1 MTRILIEPHFLP
13 SIEYFCAL
21 TPASR
26 VEWEVSEHYVKQSY
40 RNRCY
45 INTAQGIRPL
55 TIPLTQK
62 HGKVLLRE
70 VVIDY
75 SIPWQKQ
82 MWRTIESAYRKAP
95 FFEHYS
101 DGLKEILFNKPV
113 FLIQLTIPLLSFCL
127 RELHFPII
135 TSETVTYRPEAEPG
149 VYDFRSLI
157 SAKKPHSNRL
167 FYQALPY
174 YQVFGNTFAENLSV
188 IDLLFCQGPQARPL
202 LKASCH
208 PQVNK

>member
-21 TPASR
+21 TPATR

-55 TIPLTQK
+55 IIPLTQK

-82 MWRTIESAYRKAP
+82 LWRTIESAYRKAP

-101 DGLKEILFNKPV
+101 DDLKKILFNEPV
-113 FLIQLTIPLLSFCL
+113 CLIQLTIPLLSFCL
-127 RELHFPII
+127 RELHFSLI

-149 VYDFRSLI
+149 VYDLRSLI

-174 YQVFGNTFAENLSV
+174 YQVFGNTFAANLSV
-188 IDLLFCQGPQARPL
+188 IDLLFCQGPQARHL

-208 PQVNK
+208 PHVNK